1 MVESYENCF
10 HMTMVNGNL
19 SVDTLARIIIF
30 LLNQR
35 SDENGRQ
42 LEMIHTTIQD
52 RIILTVSNM
61 YLLTRQS
68 KNLRKWS
75 SVKVQS
81 YGAALY

>member
-35 SDENGRQ
+35 GDENGRQ